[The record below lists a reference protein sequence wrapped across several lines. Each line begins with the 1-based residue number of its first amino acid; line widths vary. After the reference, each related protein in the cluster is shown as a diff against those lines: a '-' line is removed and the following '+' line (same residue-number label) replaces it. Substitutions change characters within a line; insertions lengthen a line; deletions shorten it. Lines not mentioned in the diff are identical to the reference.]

1 MENGGL
7 SSVQEKS
14 VRGVFSVVAGGFWV
28 WRIGFWVY
36 PLRCACVSGSDKIF
50 DIATYFIET
59 LSSLVG

>member
-1 MENGGL
+1 M
-7 SSVQEKS
+7 
-14 VRGVFSVVAGGFWV
+14 RGVFSVVAGGFWV